1 MQKNK
6 HMKTKNIVLSILM
19 MFALASC
26 KNETTKTETTKA
38 ETELKETFDVNF
50 NLIVTKDDTFKLY
63 YTEDGTLNFG
73 DDRAVLC
80 VVKGSVSPQDL
91 LFKLPADVLP
101 TQVRLDFGDNVE
113 QGDVIVNSMKFK
125 YLKNVYEKTFGA
137 GEDITHYF
145 YPLEAQVKIDNAT
158 KTVKLLKPQGQIH
171 DPLMWSNQLLS
182 EEMVKLYKN

>member
-1 MQKNK
+1 
-6 HMKTKNIVLSILM
+6 MKTKKIILSFLM
-19 MFALASC
+19 VFALASC
-26 KNETTKTETTKA
+26 KNETEKKEGDKNQA
-38 ETELKETFDVNF
+38 ELKETFDVNF

-80 VVKGSVSPQDL
+80 VVKGSVTPQDL

-113 QGDVIVNSMKFK
+113 QEDVIMNSMKFK

-145 YPLEAQVKIDNAT
+145 YPLEAQIKIDDAT
-158 KTVKLLKPQGQIH
+158 KTVKLLKAKGQIH

-182 EEMVKLYKN
+182 DEMVKLYKN

>member
-1 MQKNK
+1 
-6 HMKTKNIVLSILM
+6 MKTKNIVVSILV
-19 MFALASC
+19 MFVLVSC
-26 KNETTKTETTKA
+26 KKETAKTETTNA

-50 NLIVTKDDTFKLY
+50 NLVVSKDDTFKLY

-80 VVKGSVSPQDL
+80 VVKGSEKPQDL

-101 TQVRLDFGDNVE
+101 TQVRLDFGDNIE
-113 QGDVIVNSMKFK
+113 QGDVVVNSMKFK

-145 YPLEAQVKIDNAT
+145 YPLEAQIKIDDAS
-158 KTVKLLKPQGQIH
+158 KTVKLLKPQGQVH